1 MGREK
6 EGRKK
11 GGKRRDKTY
20 DPHENVPLRGS
31 LRILVVF
38 DVSFSHSSLSFF
50 YCLQPLPGVMVALSV
65 LVTGWFF
72 TISLL
77 R

>member
-1 MGREK
+1 MRGGGEGER

-38 DVSFSHSSLSFF
+38 DVFCFIFLTLPYLSSVV
-50 YCLQPLPGVMVALSV
+50 C
-65 LVTGWFF
+65 
-72 TISLL
+72 SLYL
-77 R
+77 E